1 MAEPSVPEVDLA
13 RLGPLTRIGVGGQ
26 GTVYAPAQT
35 PDLVFKEYAPQF
47 VDDVD
52 VASLVRFVQLADRV
66 DESDADVLRRL
77 AAWPVA
83 IVRKGGVV
91 RGFLMPRVPDDYRIT
106 LDLPSGPA
114 TVLAQAQYLLNSE
127 EYLHARGLDIGDRFR
142 MELLRDTAEALALFH
157 RFGIAVGD
165 FSPNNLLFSATVRPR
180 CYFID
185 CDAMRLDGDS
195 VLAQAETPEW
205 QVPSRTGD
213 DPVGRSA
220 DRPATDGTG
229 DPGPSRRSGDT
240 GGGSDGPALR
250 PAVPAE
256 ELATAASDAY
266 KLGLFA
272 VRLFAGHQHLRDP
285 AAAAPY
291 LPRTLR
297 VLAARSLDPDP
308 DRRVPPAQWIA
319 ELDSVINRIPD
330 GPRRPPLRRRIRL
343 TGLRRNPAGDR
354 PGAARAGTARAAG
367 RAGAGP
373 AGRTPGATGYRP
385 GQGVGAAT
393 ARRASTIAVGRP
405 AWEWIVPLFAIL
417 VAVIAGVVNSGDGG
431 DGGTSVSRLPTG
443 APYRSLLQNP
453 AGAPEGTG
461 LPRWLP
467 TAPGLPGI
475 PDLSR
480 LGPTPFR
487 LPLPLICIFETEIG
501 PGLSKDS
508 PRVGAA
514 ALAVSDLLCAISA
527 DDQEQAFAGRAGAAP
542 DATQRNR
549 FAELVRRGP
558 YPRATLIGLRTG
570 AGGRPEANV
579 VFHTVP
585 ESGGRATCWR
595 SRLTLAPVES
605 ELGVVSLTAP
615 ESWRCG

>member
-1 MAEPSVPEVDLA
+1 MADPPVPEVDLA

-26 GTVYAPAQT
+26 GTVYAPERT

-47 VDDVD
+47 VDNVD
-52 VASLVRFVQLADRV
+52 VASLVRFVQLAERV
-66 DESDADVLRRL
+66 DESDAEVLRRL

-127 EYLHARGLDIGDRFR
+127 DYLHARGLDIGDRLR

-157 RFGIAVGD
+157 RLGIAVGD
-165 FSPNNLLFSATVRPR
+165 FSPNNLLFSMTARPR

-205 QVPSRTGD
+205 QVPTRAGD
-213 DPVGRSA
+213 DPAGTS
-220 DRPATDGTG
+220 DSGTTDV
-229 DPGPSRRSGDT
+229 PGPSGPHHRTGDT
-240 GGGSDGPALR
+240 GGGTDGPALR

-256 ELATAASDAY
+256 ELATPASDAY

-297 VLAARSLDPDP
+297 VLAARSLDADP
-308 DRRVPPAQWIA
+308 ARRVPPAQWIT
-319 ELDSVINRIPD
+319 ELDSVINRIPE

-343 TGLRRNPAGDR
+343 AGLRRNPAGDR
-354 PGAARAGTARAAG
+354 PGSARAAG

-373 AGRTPGATGYRP
+373 AGRTPGSAGFRP
-385 GQGVGAAT
+385 GQGPGT
-393 ARRASTIAVGRP
+393 TTPMRASTVTIRRP
-405 AWEWIVPLFAIL
+405 AWEWIIPIVVIA
-417 VAVIAGVVNSGDGG
+417 VAVIAGLVNSGGSDVGG
-431 DGGTSVSRLPTG
+431 SSASRVPTG
-443 APYRSLLQNP
+443 APFRSLLPNP
-453 AGAPEGTG
+453 AGLPERTA

-467 TAPGLPGI
+467 TASGLPGI

-480 LGPTPFR
+480 LAPTGFT
-487 LPLPLICIFETEIG
+487 LPLPLICILRTEIG
-501 PGLSKDS
+501 PGLAKDS

-514 ALAVSDLLCAISA
+514 ALATSDFLCAISA
-527 DDQEQAFAGRAGAAP
+527 EDQEQAFTGLAGATP

-558 YPRATLIGLRTG
+558 FPKATLIGLRTG
-570 AGGRPEANV
+570 SGGRTEANV
-579 VFHTVP
+579 VFQTAP
-585 ESGGRATCWR
+585 DSGGRTACWR
-595 SRLTLAPVES
+595 SRLSLAPVES
-605 ELGVVSLTAP
+605 ELGVASLTAP
-615 ESWRCG
+615 ESWRCR